1 MLQNVTIPFCSWTTI
16 SYKCCSYM
24 CSTKFIA
31 WTHTCMNMV
40 PSVSQWE
47 LLFLQIHLLG
57 LPSGRQNTAC
67 IQEWWYL
74 PIHCKL
80 SHQALKQLSEIQ
92 NNAHEK
98 QQLTIYIFFLTLE
111 HIPFSGCHV
120 YHAVAFI
127 CTLYIK

>member
-1 MLQNVTIPFCSWTTI
+1 
-16 SYKCCSYM
+16 M

-47 LLFLQIHLLG
+47 LPSLQIHLLG

-98 QQLTIYIFFLTLE
+98 QQLTIYFFFPYTGAHTFFRLSRLSCCR
-111 HIPFSGCHV
+111 I
-120 YHAVAFI
+120 YM
-127 CTLYIK
+127 YIIHKVKLQCYFLIGNSEPKLKN

>member
-1 MLQNVTIPFCSWTTI
+1 
-16 SYKCCSYM
+16 M

-47 LLFLQIHLLG
+47 LPSLQIHLLG

-98 QQLTIYIFFLTLE
+98 QQLTTFLITLE
-111 HIPFSGCHV
+111 EIDTFFRLSRLLCCYVYMHV
-120 YHAVAFI
+120 HSIYSKAVLFFNR
-127 CTLYIK
+127 